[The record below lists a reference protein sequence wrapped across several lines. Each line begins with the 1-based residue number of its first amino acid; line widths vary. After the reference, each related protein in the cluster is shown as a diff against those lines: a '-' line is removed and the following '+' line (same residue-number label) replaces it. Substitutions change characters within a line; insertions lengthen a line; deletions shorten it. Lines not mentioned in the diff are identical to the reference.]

1 MGKWNDTDTPIA
13 YLITFRTYG
22 TWLHGDERG
31 SMSRHHN
38 TYGTPKLK
46 HEPNWVTTNSERMKR
61 EPVIL
66 DAKMSSIV
74 QKAVTETCEFR
85 GWNLF
90 EINVRTNHA
99 HVVISAGN
107 RKPEPM
113 LNALKSN
120 ATRLLR
126 SAGAWDDDKSPW
138 SDKGSN
144 RYIWTEESLAR
155 ARTYVRDH
163 QGGDLPSFD

>member
-1 MGKWNDTDTPIA
+1 MAKWNDTDTPIA

-38 TYGTPKLK
+38 IYGTPKLK
-46 HEPNWVTTNSERMKR
+46 HEPNWIATNSERMKR
-61 EPVIL
+61 EPVVL
-66 DAKMSSIV
+66 NAKMRSIV
-74 QKAVTETCEFR
+74 EKAVSENCEFR
-85 GWNLF
+85 GWNLYA
-90 EINVRTNHA
+90 INVRTNHA
-99 HVVISAGN
+99 HIVVSAGG

-126 SAGAWDDDKSPW
+126 SSGAWNKDKSPW

-144 RYIWTEESLAR
+144 RYIWTAESLAR
-155 ARTYVRDH
+155 ACNYVRDH
-163 QGGDLPSFD
+163 QGGDLPTFD

>member
-1 MGKWNDTDTPIA
+1 MAKWNDTDTPIA

-22 TWLHGDERG
+22 TWLHGDKRG

-38 TYGTPKLK
+38 TYGTPTLK
-46 HEPNWVTTNSERMKR
+46 HEPNWIATNRERMNR
-61 EPVIL
+61 EPVVL
-66 DAKMSSIV
+66 DATMRSIV
-74 QKAVTETCEFR
+74 EKAVTETCEFR
-85 GWNLF
+85 GWNLYA
-90 EINVRTNHA
+90 INVRTNHA
-99 HVVISAGN
+99 HVVVSAGGRN
-107 RKPEPM
+107 PEQM

-126 SAGAWDDDKSPW
+126 SMGAWNDDKSPW

-155 ARTYVRDH
+155 AC
-163 QGGDLPSFD
+163 S

>member
-1 MGKWNDTDTPIA
+1 MAKWNDTDTPIA
-13 YLITFRTYG
+13 YRITFRTYG

-31 SMSRHHN
+31 SMSRHRN
-38 TYGTPKLK
+38 IYGTSKLK
-46 HEPNWVTTNSERMKR
+46 HEPKWIVTNSERMNR

-66 DAKMSSIV
+66 DAKMRSIV
-74 QKAVTETCEFR
+74 KKAVIETCEFR
-85 GWNLF
+85 SWNLYA
-90 EINVRTNHA
+90 IDVRTNHA
-99 HVVISAGN
+99 HAVVSAGD

-126 SAGAWDDDKSPW
+126 SLGVWNDHKSPW

-144 RYIWTEESLAR
+144 RYIWTEDSLAR
-155 ARTYVRDH
+155 ACSYVRDH
-163 QGGDLPSFD
+163 QGGDLPMFD